1 MDTWQPTTNFI
12 EKTNLYRQ
20 MQKYGFDHYDDFYK
34 WSITNRESF
43 WDATVKALDIQLK
56 SPYSTVLD
64 AHNIERPLW
73 LKNAQMNIVDSC
85 FKAAPDQP
93 AIIYQKENET
103 ESKSLSYAE
112 LNQYINRIANALKE
126 NGLQKGDT
134 IGIDMAMN
142 IEAVA
147 IYLAGIKAGLQ
158 VVTVAD
164 SFSPAEIKIRFDIA
178 PPKLIFTQDFLLR
191 GGKKLPLYDKILE
204 AGGQQIVIIPTTE
217 NSDIRIRR
225 QDLFWNEFL
234 SNQTQFMS
242 EAMAPLDTMTILFS
256 SGTTGSPKAIHWN
269 HTTAIKSAADGY
281 YHHDIQSGDVV
292 AWPTNLGWMM
302 GPWLIFATLI
312 NNGTIALFEG
322 SPMSDIF
329 GQFVQDAQVN
339 MLGVV
344 PSIVRA
350 WKNTGVMEAFD
361 WSAIKCFSSTG
372 ESSNPVE
379 MEYLMQLADHKPVI
393 EYCGGTEIG
402 GGYVTSTLIQTNIPS
417 TFSTPAL
424 GSEFVIVNEDGHLSD
439 KGEVFLVPPA
449 IGLSFKLLNRDHHR
463 VYYKDTPKIEGKLL
477 RRHGDFLVRMNNGYY
492 RVMGRTDDSMNLGG
506 IKVSALQI
514 EELVNSHL
522 AIEESAAIA
531 ISPAEGGPARLIL
544 YLVPNGIV
552 DKELIQH
559 ELQKL
564 IKQKLNPLFKI
575 HDLVVTDKLPRTAS
589 NKIMR
594 RILRQNYQKQMQDE
608 V

>member
-1 MDTWQPTTNFI
+1 MWQPSPDFI
-12 EKTNLYRQ
+12 KTTNLYRQ
-20 MQKYGFDHYDDFYK
+20 MQKNGFDRYEDFYK
-34 WSITNRESF
+34 WSITNRKDF
-43 WDATVKALDIQLK
+43 WDTTVKALDIQLK

-64 AHNIERPLW
+64 DSDIEQPVW
-73 LKNAQMNIVDSC
+73 LKDARMNIVDSC
-85 FKAAPDQP
+85 FKANAKQP
-93 AIIYQKENET
+93 AIIYQKESDKT
-103 ESKSLSYAE
+103 PQKLSYGE
-112 LNQYINRIANALKE
+112 LEQYVNRITNALIE
-126 NGLQKGDT
+126 NDLKKGDT

-147 IYLAGIKAGLQ
+147 VYLAGIKAGLQ

-164 SFSPAEIKIRFDIA
+164 SFSPTEIKVRFEIA
-178 PPKLIFTQDFLLR
+178 PPKLVFTQDYLLR
-191 GGKKLPLYDKILE
+191 GGKKLPLYDKVLQ
-204 AGGQQIVIIPTTE
+204 AGAEKIIIIPAIE

-225 QDLFWNEFL
+225 QDRFWDEFL
-234 SNQTQFMS
+234 SDNTEFVSVEML
-242 EAMAPLDTMTILFS
+242 PLDTTTVLFS
-256 SGTTGSPKAIHWN
+256 SGTTGSPKAIPWN
-269 HTTAIKSAADGY
+269 HTTAIKSAADGF
-281 YHHDIQSGDVV
+281 YHHDIQTGDVV

-302 GPWLIFATLI
+302 GPWLIYATLI

-322 SPMSDIF
+322 SPMSADF
-329 GQFVQDAQVN
+329 GKFVQDAGVN

-350 WKNTGVMEAFD
+350 WKNAGTMENYD

-372 ESSNPVE
+372 ESSNPNE
-379 MEYLMQLADHKPVI
+379 MTYLMQLADNKPVV

-424 GSEFVIVNEDGHLSD
+424 GSEFVIVNEEGILSD
-439 KGEVFLVPPA
+439 RGEVFLVPPA
-449 IGLSFKLLNRDHHR
+449 MGLSFKLLNRDHHK
-463 VYYKDTPKIEGKLL
+463 VYYEGTPKIAGKLL
-477 RRHGDFLVRMNNGYY
+477 RRHGDFLVRMDNGYY

-506 IKVSALQI
+506 IKVSSLQI
-514 EELVNSHL
+514 EELVNSHI
-522 AIEESAAIA
+522 AVTESAAIA
-531 ISPAEGGPARLIL
+531 VSPPEGGPARLVL
-544 YLVPNGIV
+544 YIVPNGIV
-552 DKELIQH
+552 DKELLQH

-575 HDLVVTDKLPRTAS
+575 YDVVITDKLPRTAS

-594 RILRQNYQKQMQDE
+594 RVLRQAYQKQMHDE

>member
-1 MDTWQPTTNFI
+1 MWQPTTDFI
-12 EKTNLYRQ
+12 KKTNLYKI
-20 MQKYGFDHYDDFYK
+20 MHQKGFKNYPDFYN
-34 WSITNRESF
+34 WSVTDRPAF
-43 WDATVKALDIQLK
+43 WDTTVKALDIQLK
-56 SPYSTVLD
+56 KPYSSVLD
-64 AHNIERPLW
+64 DTDMEKPLW
-73 LKNAQMNIVDSC
+73 LKEAQMNIVDSC
-85 FKAAPDQP
+85 FTAPPDAT
-93 AIIYQKENET
+93 AIKYQSENSNT
-103 ESKSLSYAE
+103 ISVLTYDDLHKLV
-112 LNQYINRIANALKE
+112 NKIANSLIH
-126 NGLQKGDT
+126 NGLQKGDA

-147 IYLAGIKAGLQ
+147 IYLAAIKAGIT

-164 SFSPAEIKIRFDIA
+164 SFTPNEIKVRFDITS
-178 PPKLIFTQDFLLR
+178 PKLVFTQDYLIR
-191 GGKKLPLYDKILE
+191 GDKKLPLYDKVLE
-204 AGGQQIVIIPTTE
+204 AGAEKMVVIAPE
-217 NSDIRIRR
+217 DSNIRLRR
-225 QDLFWNEFL
+225 QDIFWDDFL
-234 SNQTQFMS
+234 VENDRFESVSAN
-242 EAMAPLDTMTILFS
+242 PLDTTTILFS
-256 SGTTGSPKAIHWN
+256 SGTTGAPKAIPWN
-269 HTTAIKSAADGY
+269 HTTAIKSAADGF

-302 GPWLIFATLI
+302 GPWLIYATLI

-322 SPMSDIF
+322 SPMSNAF
-329 GQFVQDAQVN
+329 GQFIQNAKVN
-339 MLGVV
+339 MLGIV

-350 WKNTGVMEAFD
+350 WKNIGTMENYD

-372 ESSNPVE
+372 ESSNPEE
-379 MEYLMQLADHKPVI
+379 MIYLMQLAGNKPVI

-424 GSEFVIVNEDGHLSD
+424 GSEFVIVNEEGVLSD

-449 IGLSFKLLNRDHHR
+449 MGLSFQLLNKNHHE
-463 VYYKDTPKIEGKLL
+463 VYYKNTPEIDGKLL
-477 RRHGDFLVRMNNGYY
+477 RRHGDFLVRLDNGYY

-506 IKVSALQI
+506 IKVSSLQI

-522 AIEESAAIA
+522 AVMESAAIA
-531 ISPAEGGPARLIL
+531 VSPPKGGPALLVL
-544 YLVPNGIV
+544 YVVPNAIV
-552 DKELIQH
+552 DKDLLQY

-575 HDLVVTDKLPRTAS
+575 HDVVITDKLPRTAS

-594 RILRQNYQKQMQDE
+594 RVLRNQYK

>member
-1 MDTWQPTTNFI
+1 MWQPTTDFI
-12 EKTNLYRQ
+12 KKTNLYKI
-20 MQKYGFDHYDDFYK
+20 MHQKGFKNYPDFYN
-34 WSITNRESF
+34 WSVTDRPAF
-43 WDATVKALDIQLK
+43 WDTTVKALDIQLK
-56 SPYSTVLD
+56 KPYSSVLD
-64 AHNIERPLW
+64 DTDMEKPLW
-73 LKNAQMNIVDSC
+73 LKEAQMNIVDSC
-85 FKAAPDQP
+85 FTAPPDAT
-93 AIIYQKENET
+93 AIKYQSENSNT
-103 ESKSLSYAE
+103 ISVLTYDDLHKLV
-112 LNQYINRIANALKE
+112 NKIANSLIH
-126 NGLQKGDT
+126 NGLQKGDA

-147 IYLAGIKAGLQ
+147 IYLAAIKAGIT

-164 SFSPAEIKIRFDIA
+164 SFTPNEIKVRFDITS
-178 PPKLIFTQDFLLR
+178 PKLVFTQDYLIR
-191 GGKKLPLYDKILE
+191 GDKKLPLYDKVLD
-204 AGGQQIVIIPTTE
+204 AGAQQMVVIAPE
-217 NSDIRIRR
+217 DSNIRLRR
-225 QDLFWNEFL
+225 QDIFWDDFL
-234 SNQTQFMS
+234 VENDRFESVSAN
-242 EAMAPLDTMTILFS
+242 PLDTTTILFS
-256 SGTTGSPKAIHWN
+256 SGTTGAPKAIPWN
-269 HTTAIKSAADGY
+269 HTTAIKSAADGF

-302 GPWLIFATLI
+302 GPWLIYATLI

-322 SPMSDIF
+322 SPMSNAF
-329 GQFVQDAQVN
+329 GQFIQNAKVN
-339 MLGVV
+339 MLGIV

-350 WKNTGVMEAFD
+350 WKNTGTMENYD

-372 ESSNPVE
+372 ESSNPEE
-379 MEYLMQLADHKPVI
+379 MIYLMQLAGNKPVI

-424 GSEFVIVNEDGHLSD
+424 GSEFVIVNEEGVLSD

-449 IGLSFKLLNRDHHR
+449 MGLSFQLLNKNHHE
-463 VYYKDTPKIEGKLL
+463 VYYKNTPEIDGKLL
-477 RRHGDFLVRMNNGYY
+477 RRHGDFLVRLDNGYY

-506 IKVSALQI
+506 IKVSSLQI

-522 AIEESAAIA
+522 AVMESAAIA
-531 ISPAEGGPARLIL
+531 VSPPKGGPALLVL
-544 YLVPNGIV
+544 YVVPNAIV
-552 DKELIQH
+552 DKDLLQY

-575 HDLVVTDKLPRTAS
+575 HDVVITDKLPRTAS

-594 RILRQNYQKQMQDE
+594 RVLRNQYK

>member
-1 MDTWQPTTNFI
+1 MWQPTTDFI
-12 EKTNLYRQ
+12 KKTNLYKI
-20 MQKYGFDHYDDFYK
+20 MHQKGFKNYPDFYN
-34 WSITNRESF
+34 WSVTDRPAF
-43 WDATVKALDIQLK
+43 WDTTVKALDIQLK
-56 SPYSTVLD
+56 KPYSSVLD
-64 AHNIERPLW
+64 DTDMEKPLW
-73 LKNAQMNIVDSC
+73 LKEAQMNIVDSC
-85 FKAAPDQP
+85 FTAPPDAT
-93 AIIYQKENET
+93 AIKYQSENSNT
-103 ESKSLSYAE
+103 ISVLTYDDLHKLV
-112 LNQYINRIANALKE
+112 NKIANSLIH
-126 NGLQKGDT
+126 NGLQKGDA

-147 IYLAGIKAGLQ
+147 IYLAAIKAGIT

-164 SFSPAEIKIRFDIA
+164 SFTPNEIKVRFDITS
-178 PPKLIFTQDFLLR
+178 PKLVFTQDYLIR
-191 GGKKLPLYDKILE
+191 GDKKLPLYDKVLD
-204 AGGQQIVIIPTTE
+204 AGAQQMVVIAPE
-217 NSDIRIRR
+217 DSNIRLRR
-225 QDLFWNEFL
+225 QDIFWDDFL
-234 SNQTQFMS
+234 VENDRFESVSAN
-242 EAMAPLDTMTILFS
+242 PLDTTTILFS
-256 SGTTGSPKAIHWN
+256 SGTTGAPKAIPWN
-269 HTTAIKSAADGY
+269 HTTAIKSAADGF

-302 GPWLIFATLI
+302 GPWLIYATLI

-322 SPMSDIF
+322 SPMSNAF
-329 GQFVQDAQVN
+329 GQFIQNAKVN
-339 MLGVV
+339 MLGIV

-350 WKNTGVMEAFD
+350 WKNTGTMENYD

-372 ESSNPVE
+372 ESSNPEE
-379 MEYLMQLADHKPVI
+379 MIYLMQLAGNKPVI

-424 GSEFVIVNEDGHLSD
+424 GSEFVIVNEEGVLSD

-449 IGLSFKLLNRDHHR
+449 MGLSFQLLNKNHHE
-463 VYYKDTPKIEGKLL
+463 VYYKNTPEIDGKLL
-477 RRHGDFLVRMNNGYY
+477 RRHGDFLVRLDNGYY

-506 IKVSALQI
+506 IKVSSLQI

-522 AIEESAAIA
+522 AVMESAAMA
-531 ISPAEGGPARLIL
+531 VSPPKGGPALLVL
-544 YLVPNGIV
+544 YVVPNAIV
-552 DKELIQH
+552 DKDLLQY

-575 HDLVVTDKLPRTAS
+575 HDVVITDKLPRTAS

-594 RILRQNYQKQMQDE
+594 RVLRNQYK

>member
-1 MDTWQPTTNFI
+1 MWQPTPDFI
-12 EKTNLYRQ
+12 KSTNLYRI
-20 MQKYGFDHYDDFYK
+20 MQKNGFDRYEDFYK
-34 WSITNRESF
+34 WSITNRVDF
-43 WDATVKALDIQLK
+43 WDTTVKSLDIQLK
-56 SPYSTVLD
+56 KPYTTVLD
-64 AHNIERPLW
+64 DTDVERPVW
-73 LKNAQMNIVDSC
+73 LKDARMNIVDSC
-85 FKAAPDQP
+85 FKAEPDTP
-93 AIIYQKENET
+93 AILYQKENIDT
-103 ESKSLSYAE
+103 IQTLSYKDLDE
-112 LNQYINRIANALKE
+112 YINRIANAFKE
-126 NGLQKGDT
+126 NGLQPGDT

-147 IYLAGIKAGLQ
+147 VYLAGIKAGLQ

-164 SFSPAEIKIRFDIA
+164 SFSPAEIKVRFEIA
-178 PPKLIFTQDFLLR
+178 PPKLVFTQDYLLR
-191 GGKKLPLYDKILE
+191 GGKKLPLYDKVLE
-204 AGGQQIVIIPTTE
+204 AYNGPIIIIPAIE
-217 NSDIRIRR
+217 NTDIRIRR
-225 QDLFWNEFL
+225 QDHFWDEFL
-234 SNQTQFMS
+234 SDNTQFNS
-242 EAMAPLDTMTILFS
+242 IAMNPLDTITVLFS
-256 SGTTGSPKAIHWN
+256 SGTTGNPKAIPWN
-269 HTTAIKSAADGY
+269 QTTAIKSAADGF

-322 SPMSDIF
+322 SPMSEAF
-329 GQFVQDAQVN
+329 GRFIQDARVN

-350 WKNTGVMEAFD
+350 WKNAGIMENFD

-372 ESSNPVE
+372 ESSNPEE
-379 MEYLMQLADHKPVI
+379 MRYLMQLAGNKPII

-424 GSEFVIVNEDGHLSD
+424 GSEFVIVNEEGILSD

-449 IGLSFKLLNRDHHR
+449 MGLSFKLLNRDHHQ
-463 VYYKDTPKIEGKLL
+463 VYYEGTPKIDGKVL
-477 RRHGDFLVRMNNGYY
+477 RRHGDFLVRLDNGYY

-506 IKVSALQI
+506 IKVSSLQI
-514 EELVNSHL
+514 EELVNSHI
-522 AIEESAAIA
+522 AVTESAAIA
-531 ISPAEGGPARLIL
+531 VSPPEGGPARLVL
-544 YLVPNGIV
+544 YIVPNGIV
-552 DKELIQH
+552 DKELLQH

-575 HDLVVTDKLPRTAS
+575 FDVVVTEKLPRTAS

-594 RILRQNYQKQMQDE
+594 RVLRAEYQKQN
-608 V
+608 

>member
-1 MDTWQPTTNFI
+1 MWQPTPDFI
-12 EKTNLYRQ
+12 QKTNLYRQ
-20 MQKYGFDHYDDFYK
+20 MQKQGFEHYHDFYQ
-34 WSITNRESF
+34 WSITKHADF

-64 AHNIERPLW
+64 DSDVEQPQW
-73 LKNAQMNIVDSC
+73 LKDAQMNIVDSC
-85 FKAAPDQP
+85 FKADKNQP

-103 ESKSLSYAE
+103 KRQTLSYAE
-112 LNQYINRIANALKE
+112 LEQYVNRIANALIK
-126 NGLQKGDT
+126 NGLKKGDI

-147 IYLAGIKAGLQ
+147 IYLAGIKAGMQ

-164 SFSPAEIKIRFDIA
+164 SFSPDEIKVRFDIA
-178 PPKLIFTQDFLLR
+178 PPKLVFTQDYLLR
-191 GGKKLPLYDKILE
+191 GGKKLPLYDKVLQ
-204 AGGQQIVIIPTTE
+204 AGAGKIIIVPAIE
-217 NSDIRIRR
+217 NTDVRIRR
-225 QDLFWNEFL
+225 QDVFWDEFL
-234 SNQTQFMS
+234 SDNTQFTS
-242 EAMAPLDTMTILFS
+242 ETMAPLDTTTILFS
-256 SGTTGSPKAIHWN
+256 SGTTGSPKAIPWN
-269 HTTAIKSAADGY
+269 HTTAIKSAADGF
-281 YHHDIQSGDVV
+281 YHHDIKTGDVV

-302 GPWLIFATLI
+302 GPWLIYATLI

-322 SPMSDIF
+322 SPMSADF
-329 GQFVQDAQVN
+329 GKFVQDAGVN

-350 WKNTGVMEAFD
+350 WKNAGTMENFD

-372 ESSNPVE
+372 ESSNPQE
-379 MEYLMQLADHKPVI
+379 MTYLMQLAGNKPVI

-424 GSEFVIVNEDGHLSD
+424 GSEFVIIDEEGKLSD
-439 KGEVFLVPPA
+439 KGEVFLLPPA
-449 IGLSFKLLNRDHHR
+449 MGLSFKLLNRNHHQ
-463 VYYKDTPKIEGKLL
+463 VYYEDTPKIEGKVL
-477 RRHGDFLVRMNNGYY
+477 RRHGDFLVRMENGYY

-506 IKVSALQI
+506 IKVSSLQI
-514 EELVNSHL
+514 EELVNSHV
-522 AIEESAAIA
+522 AVTESAAIA
-531 ISPAEGGPARLIL
+531 ISPPEGGPARLVL
-544 YLVPNGIV
+544 YIVPNGIV
-552 DKELIQH
+552 DKELLQH

-575 HDLVVTDKLPRTAS
+575 YDVVITEKLPRTAS

-594 RILRQNYQKQMQDE
+594 RVLRQTYQKQMQDE
-608 V
+608 I

>member
-1 MDTWQPTTNFI
+1 MWQPTTDFI
-12 EKTNLYRQ
+12 KKTNLYQQ
-20 MQKYGFDHYDDFYK
+20 MQKRGFAHYNDFYQ
-34 WSITNRESF
+34 WSISNKNEF
-43 WDATVKALDIQLK
+43 WDATVKALDIK
-56 SPYSTVLD
+56 FRSPYSTVLD
-64 AHNIERPLW
+64 DTNLENPIW
-73 LKNAQMNIVDSC
+73 LKDAQMNIVDSC
-85 FKAAPDQP
+85 FKANPSQT
-93 AIIYQKENET
+93 AIIYQRENKSQLKKMTFKELEEYT
-103 ESKSLSYAE
+103 
-112 LNQYINRIANALKE
+112 NQIANSLKE
-126 NGLQKGDT
+126 NGLHKGDI

-164 SFSPAEIKIRFDIA
+164 SFSPDEIKVRFEIA
-178 PPKLIFTQDFLLR
+178 TPKLVFTQDYLIR
-191 GGKKLPLYDKILE
+191 GGKKLPLYDKVLQ
-204 AGGQQIVIIPTTE
+204 AGADTIIVIPSIE
-217 NSDIRIRR
+217 NTDIRIRK
-225 QDLFWNEFL
+225 QDRFWDEFL
-234 SNQTQFMS
+234 SDHKQFTSEVMS
-242 EAMAPLDTMTILFS
+242 PLDTTTILFS
-256 SGTTGSPKAIHWN
+256 SGTTGSPKAIPWN

-281 YHHDIQSGDVV
+281 YHHDIQTGNVIT
-292 AWPTNLGWMM
+292 WPTNLGWMM
-302 GPWLIFATLI
+302 GPWLIYATLI

-322 SPMSDIF
+322 SPMSEDF
-329 GQFVQDAQVN
+329 GRFVQNAGVN

-350 WKNTGVMEAFD
+350 WKNTNLMAAFD
-361 WSAIKCFSSTG
+361 WSTIKCFSSTG

-379 MEYLMQLADHKPVI
+379 MNYLIQLAGNKPVI

-424 GSEFVIVNEDGHLSD
+424 GSEFVIVNEHGVLSN

-449 IGLSFKLLNRDHHR
+449 MGLSFKLLNRDHHQ
-463 VYYKDTPKIEGKLL
+463 VYYEGTPKINDKIL
-477 RRHGDFLVRMNNGYY
+477 RRHGDFLVQMDNGYY

-506 IKVSALQI
+506 IKVSSLQI

-522 AIEESAAIA
+522 AVIESAAIA
-531 ISPAEGGPARLIL
+531 ITPPEGGPAKLVI
-544 YLVPNGIV
+544 YLTLNGMA
-552 DKELIQH
+552 DKQLIQH

-575 HDLVVTDKLPRTAS
+575 YDIIITDKLPRTAS

-594 RILRQNYQKQMQDE
+594 RVLREAYQKQMKNE
-608 V
+608 I

>member
-1 MDTWQPTTNFI
+1 MWQPTTDFI
-12 EKTNLYRQ
+12 KKTNLYKI
-20 MQKYGFDHYDDFYK
+20 MHQKGFKNYPDFYN
-34 WSITNRESF
+34 WSVTDRPAF
-43 WDATVKALDIQLK
+43 WDTTVKALDIQLK
-56 SPYSTVLD
+56 KPYSSVLD
-64 AHNIERPLW
+64 ATNMEKPLW
-73 LKNAQMNIVDSC
+73 LKEAQMNIVDSC
-85 FKAAPDQP
+85 FTAPPDAT
-93 AIIYQKENET
+93 AIKYQSENSNT
-103 ESKSLSYAE
+103 ISVLTYDDLHKLV
-112 LNQYINRIANALKE
+112 NKIANSLIH
-126 NGLQKGDT
+126 NGLQKGDA

-147 IYLAGIKAGLQ
+147 IYLAAIKAGIT

-164 SFSPAEIKIRFDIA
+164 SFTPNEIKVRFDITS
-178 PPKLIFTQDFLLR
+178 PKLVFTQDYLIR
-191 GGKKLPLYDKILE
+191 GDKKLPLYDKVLE
-204 AGGQQIVIIPTTE
+204 AGAEKMVVIAPE
-217 NSDIRIRR
+217 DSNIRLRR
-225 QDLFWNEFL
+225 QDIFWDDFL
-234 SNQTQFMS
+234 VENDRFESVSAN
-242 EAMAPLDTMTILFS
+242 PLDTTTILFS
-256 SGTTGSPKAIHWN
+256 SGTTGAPKAIPWN
-269 HTTAIKSAADGY
+269 HTTAIKSAADGF

-302 GPWLIFATLI
+302 GPWLIYATLI

-322 SPMSDIF
+322 SPMSNAF
-329 GQFVQDAQVN
+329 GQFIQNAKVN
-339 MLGVV
+339 MLGIV

-350 WKNTGVMEAFD
+350 WKNTGTMENYD

-372 ESSNPVE
+372 ESSNPEE
-379 MEYLMQLADHKPVI
+379 MIYLMQLAGNKPVI

-424 GSEFVIVNEDGHLSD
+424 GSEFVIVNEEGVLSD

-449 IGLSFKLLNRDHHR
+449 MGLSFQLLNKNHHE
-463 VYYKDTPKIEGKLL
+463 VYYKNTPEIDGKLL
-477 RRHGDFLVRMNNGYY
+477 RRHGDFLVCLDNGYY

-506 IKVSALQI
+506 IKVSSLQI

-522 AIEESAAIA
+522 AVMESAAMA
-531 ISPAEGGPARLIL
+531 VSPPKGGPALLVL
-544 YLVPNGIV
+544 YVVPNAIV
-552 DKELIQH
+552 DKDLLQY

-575 HDLVVTDKLPRTAS
+575 HDVVITDKLPRTAS

-594 RILRQNYQKQMQDE
+594 RVLRNQYK

>member
-1 MDTWQPTTNFI
+1 MWQPTPDFI
-12 EKTNLYRQ
+12 QKTNLYRQ
-20 MQKYGFDHYDDFYK
+20 MQKQGFEHYHDFYQ
-34 WSITNRESF
+34 WSITKHADF

-64 AHNIERPLW
+64 DSDMEQPQW
-73 LKNAQMNIVDSC
+73 LKDAQMNIVDSC
-85 FKAAPDQP
+85 FKADKNQP

-103 ESKSLSYAE
+103 KRQTLSYAE
-112 LNQYINRIANALKE
+112 LEQYVNRIANALIK
-126 NGLQKGDT
+126 NGLKKGDI

-147 IYLAGIKAGLQ
+147 IYLAGIKAGMQ

-164 SFSPAEIKIRFDIA
+164 SFSPDEIKVRFDIA
-178 PPKLIFTQDFLLR
+178 PPKLVFTQDYLLR
-191 GGKKLPLYDKILE
+191 GGKKLPLYDKVLQ
-204 AGGQQIVIIPTTE
+204 AGAGKIIIVPAIE
-217 NSDIRIRR
+217 NTDVRIRR
-225 QDLFWNEFL
+225 QDVFWDEFL
-234 SNQTQFMS
+234 SDNTQFTS
-242 EAMAPLDTMTILFS
+242 ETMAPLDTTTILFS
-256 SGTTGSPKAIHWN
+256 SGTTGSPKAIPWN
-269 HTTAIKSAADGY
+269 HTTAIKSAADGF
-281 YHHDIQSGDVV
+281 YHHDIKTGDVV

-302 GPWLIFATLI
+302 GPWLIYATLI

-322 SPMSDIF
+322 SPMSADF
-329 GQFVQDAQVN
+329 GKFVQDAGVN

-350 WKNTGVMEAFD
+350 WKNAGTMENFD

-372 ESSNPVE
+372 ESSNPQE
-379 MEYLMQLADHKPVI
+379 MTYLMQLADNKPVI

-424 GSEFVIVNEDGHLSD
+424 GSEFVIIDEEGKLSD

-449 IGLSFKLLNRDHHR
+449 MGLSFKLLNRNHHQ
-463 VYYKDTPKIEGKLL
+463 VYYEDTPKIEGKVL
-477 RRHGDFLVRMNNGYY
+477 RRHGDFLVRMENGYY

-506 IKVSALQI
+506 IKVSSLQI
-514 EELVNSHL
+514 EELVNSHI
-522 AIEESAAIA
+522 AVTESAAIA
-531 ISPAEGGPARLIL
+531 VSPPEGGPARLVL
-544 YLVPNGIV
+544 YIVPNGIV
-552 DKELIQH
+552 DKELLQH

-575 HDLVVTDKLPRTAS
+575 YDVVITEKLPRTAS

-594 RILRQNYQKQMQDE
+594 RVLRQTYQKQMQDE
-608 V
+608 I

>member
-1 MDTWQPTTNFI
+1 MWQPTTDFI
-12 EKTNLYRQ
+12 KKTNLYKI
-20 MQKYGFDHYDDFYK
+20 MHQKGFKNYPDFYN
-34 WSITNRESF
+34 WSVTDRPAF
-43 WDATVKALDIQLK
+43 WDTTVKALDIQLK
-56 SPYSTVLD
+56 KPYSSVLD
-64 AHNIERPLW
+64 DTDMEKPLW
-73 LKNAQMNIVDSC
+73 LKEAQMNIVDSC
-85 FKAAPDQP
+85 FTAPPDAT
-93 AIIYQKENET
+93 AIKYQSENSNT
-103 ESKSLSYAE
+103 ISVLTYDDLHKLV
-112 LNQYINRIANALKE
+112 NKIANSLIH
-126 NGLQKGDT
+126 NGLQKGDA

-147 IYLAGIKAGLQ
+147 IYLAAIKAGIT

-164 SFSPAEIKIRFDIA
+164 SFTPNEIKVRFDITS
-178 PPKLIFTQDFLLR
+178 PKLVFTQDYLIR
-191 GGKKLPLYDKILE
+191 GDKKLPLYDKVLE
-204 AGGQQIVIIPTTE
+204 AGAEKMVVIAPE
-217 NSDIRIRR
+217 DSNIRLRR
-225 QDLFWNEFL
+225 QDIFWDDFL
-234 SNQTQFMS
+234 VENDRFESVSAN
-242 EAMAPLDTMTILFS
+242 PLDTTTILFS
-256 SGTTGSPKAIHWN
+256 SGTTGAPKAIPWN
-269 HTTAIKSAADGY
+269 HTTAIKSAADGF

-302 GPWLIFATLI
+302 GPWLIYATLI

-322 SPMSDIF
+322 SPMSNAF
-329 GQFVQDAQVN
+329 GQFIQNAKVN
-339 MLGVV
+339 MLGIV

-350 WKNTGVMEAFD
+350 WKNTGTMENYD

-372 ESSNPVE
+372 ESSNPEE
-379 MEYLMQLADHKPVI
+379 MIYLMQLAGNKPVI

-424 GSEFVIVNEDGHLSD
+424 GSEFVIVNEEGVLSD

-449 IGLSFKLLNRDHHR
+449 MGLSFQLLNKNHHE
-463 VYYKDTPKIEGKLL
+463 VYYKNTPEIDGKLL
-477 RRHGDFLVRMNNGYY
+477 RRHGDFLVRLDNGYY

-506 IKVSALQI
+506 IKVSSLQI

-522 AIEESAAIA
+522 AVMESAAIA
-531 ISPAEGGPARLIL
+531 VSPPKGGPALLVL
-544 YLVPNGIV
+544 YVVPNAIV
-552 DKELIQH
+552 DKDLLQY

-575 HDLVVTDKLPRTAS
+575 HDVVITDKLPRTAS

-594 RILRQNYQKQMQDE
+594 RVLRNQYK

>member
-1 MDTWQPTTNFI
+1 MWQPSPDFI
-12 EKTNLYRQ
+12 KTTNLYKQ
-20 MQKYGFDHYDDFYK
+20 MQKQGFEQYKDFYR
-34 WSITNRESF
+34 WSITNRKDF

-64 AHNIERPLW
+64 DSNIEQPIW
-73 LKNAQMNIVDSC
+73 LKDARMNIVDSC
-85 FKAAPDQP
+85 FKTDVKQP

-103 ESKSLSYAE
+103 ELQKLSYAE
-112 LNQYINRIANALKE
+112 LEQYVNRIANALIE
-126 NGLQKGDT
+126 NGLKKGDT

-147 IYLAGIKAGLQ
+147 IYLAGIKAGMQ

-164 SFSPAEIKIRFDIA
+164 SFSPDEIKVRFEIA
-178 PPKLIFTQDFLLR
+178 PPKLVFTQDYLLR
-191 GGKKLPLYDKILE
+191 GGKKLPLYDKVLQ
-204 AGGQQIVIIPTTE
+204 AGAEKIIIIPAIE
-217 NSDIRIRR
+217 NSEIRIRR
-225 QDLFWNEFL
+225 RDRFWDEFL
-234 SNQTQFMS
+234 SNNTKFVS
-242 EAMAPLDTMTILFS
+242 EEMAPLDTTTVLFS
-256 SGTTGSPKAIHWN
+256 SGTTGSPKAIPWN
-269 HTTAIKSAADGY
+269 HTTAIKSAADGF
-281 YHHDIQSGDVV
+281 YHHDIQTGNVV

-302 GPWLIFATLI
+302 GPWLIYAALI

-322 SPMSDIF
+322 SPMSKDF
-329 GQFVQDAQVN
+329 GKFVQNAGVN

-350 WKNTGVMEAFD
+350 WKNTGTMENYD

-372 ESSNPVE
+372 ESSNPNE
-379 MEYLMQLADHKPVI
+379 MTYLMQLAGNKPVI

-424 GSEFVIVNEDGHLSD
+424 GSEFVIVNEEGILSD

-449 IGLSFKLLNRDHHR
+449 MGLSFKLLNRDHHQ
-463 VYYKDTPKIEGKLL
+463 VYYEGTPKIEGKLL
-477 RRHGDFLVRMNNGYY
+477 RRHGDFLVRMDNGYY

-506 IKVSALQI
+506 IKVSSLQI
-514 EELVNSHL
+514 EELINSHI
-522 AIEESAAIA
+522 AVTESAAIA
-531 ISPAEGGPARLIL
+531 VSPSEGGPAHLVL
-544 YLVPNGIV
+544 YIVPNGIV
-552 DKELIQH
+552 DKELLQH

-564 IKQKLNPLFKI
+564 IKLKLNPLFKI
-575 HDLVVTDKLPRTAS
+575 FDVVITEKLPRTAS

-594 RILRQNYQKQMQDE
+594 RVLRQAYQK
-608 V
+608 